1 MMHMTFYWGRQV
13 TVLFDGWKTQSW
25 LGYSLTLVAV
35 FLFSVFHEYIVN
47 LRSRFKGIS
56 SGKAASG
63 LTAPLIGRN
72 RIALGFRVMESAVFG
87 LNAGLGYLLMLA
99 AMSFNGGVFIA
110 VILGFVVGYFF
121 FRSHGEVEEEITES
135 PCGCS

>member
-13 TVLFDGWKTQSW
+13 TLLFDDWKTQSW
-25 LGYSLTLVAV
+25 LGYSLTLIAV

-47 LRSRFKGIS
+47 LRSRLKEVS
-56 SGKAASG
+56 SDKAATG
-63 LTAPLIGRN
+63 LNAPLIGRN
-72 RIALGFRVMESAVFG
+72 RTAVGFRVMESAVFG

-110 VILGFVVGYFF
+110 LVLGFVVGYFF
-121 FRSHGEVEEEITES
+121 FRSRGEEINTES

>member
-47 LRSRFKGIS
+47 LRSRFKGVS
-56 SGKAASG
+56 SGKPALG

-72 RIALGFRVMESAVFG
+72 PRAVGFRVMESAVFG

-121 FRSHGEVEEEITES
+121 FRSHGEEDNTES